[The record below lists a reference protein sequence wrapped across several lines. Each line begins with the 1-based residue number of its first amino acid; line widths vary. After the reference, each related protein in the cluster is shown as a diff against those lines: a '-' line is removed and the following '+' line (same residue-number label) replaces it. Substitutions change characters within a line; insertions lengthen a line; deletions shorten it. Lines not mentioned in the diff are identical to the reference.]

1 MEMLL
6 KIEEREIYPLVE
18 IAKIGRTEITKT
30 IASLLH
36 GWIEKKVVGMYADGK
51 ISLWKAAEIMGVSS
65 WEMIDVLAERG
76 ARIQIGRCT
85 RPRDHVSVAGM

>member
-18 IAKIGRTEITKT
+18 IAKIERTETM
-30 IASLLH
+30 ASLLH
-36 GWIEKKVVGMYADGK
+36 EWIEKKVVGMYTDGK
-51 ISLWKAAEIMGVSS
+51 ISLWKAAEIIGISS

-76 ARIQIGRCT
+76 AWIQIGRCT
-85 RPRDHVSVAGM
+85 GPRDCVRVAGT